1 MARVFGLDEEHC
13 TAGLRQALQNNLRLY
28 DECIVL
34 PQAHRST
41 ESGGFKNVAMRLSGT
56 EQELSSEVF
65 SPNWFMG
72 VSAALVDPVEA
83 EALLK
88 NPTRRKAALARLA
101 SVIPSEMEGADV
113 TVGPEL
119 DGDEHDRDIKSWTP
133 GFDSPGCCVG
143 LYSAAQSKSPE
154 VGVQG
159 LNRTHHVYFLVC
171 KAGGG
176 LAAQTF
182 HARISAALSKKLSLE
197 ECLSSGNEP
206 GPQSLRRVS
215 MAAQRNRGRILTMA
229 AEALGFHTL
238 DTISDNASPPGTPY
252 RMAIT
257 QLNVHTNVLRK
268 VEEAGRG
275 GVYHYAAGCVDVQT
289 SQGLIAC
296 SNVSEGFVLFT
307 DSEGGYR
314 INLKNGAHNTM
325 PFSTV
330 RLQSN
335 RELVMKAADVY
346 KKAGAGPSP
355 HPDGAWVRERFA
367 WKAKDFGVDM
377 EPPTLW
383 GSHNSEEFV
392 TAWGREIGVSACRVV
407 RLQPEVVAIA
417 ATEPAKLRAASRH
430 IKQGAVAVS

>member
-1 MARVFGLDEEHC
+1 
-13 TAGLRQALQNNLRLY
+13 
-28 DECIVL
+28 
-34 PQAHRST
+34 
-41 ESGGFKNVAMRLSGT
+41 
-56 EQELSSEVF
+56 
-65 SPNWFMG
+65 
-72 VSAALVDPVEA
+72 
-83 EALLK
+83 
-88 NPTRRKAALARLA
+88 
-101 SVIPSEMEGADV
+101 
-113 TVGPEL
+113 
-119 DGDEHDRDIKSWTP
+119 
-133 GFDSPGCCVG
+133 
-143 LYSAAQSKSPE
+143 
-154 VGVQG
+154 
-159 LNRTHHVYFLVC
+159 
-171 KAGGG
+171 
-176 LAAQTF
+176 
-182 HARISAALSKKLSLE
+182 
-197 ECLSSGNEP
+197 
-206 GPQSLRRVS
+206 

-330 RLQSN
+330 RLLSN
-335 RELVMKAADVY
+335 RELVLKAADLY
-346 KKAGAGPSP
+346 KKAGTGSSP
-355 HPDGAWVRERFA
+355 HPDAAWVRERFA

-392 TAWGREIGVSACRVV
+392 TAWGREIGVSSCRVV
-407 RLQPEVVAIA
+407 RLQPEVVALA

-430 IKQGAVAVS
+430 IKQGAVSVS